1 MPVTLIPCL
10 RLGTLLTASAIA
22 VAAPAYAQDAFDQAE
37 EIDRPRESDQR
48 RTSVDST
55 PRIAPQRAM
64 VGDATV
70 QSPNAFVVGSI
81 LINGNEAIPDA
92 AFVDII
98 ERFTAQPLSA
108 DDFPRLADA
117 IATRA
122 REEGYIFASA
132 SIPQQSLGL
141 GVLRVRLDEGRID
154 AILIDGADEPA
165 IRRMLAPLATGKPIT
180 GEELERRILLADDIA
195 GVRILDSRYEVRGE
209 SGFLIV
215 RTRRSHASAAIELSN
230 DGSQPVGPIRAR
242 IRADLNGVLSSADEV
257 DVSFGTTPLQ
267 PEELQFARAAYRIL
281 VDASGLELGAHI
293 SYSSTEPGD
302 FLASRE
308 IEGQFWRAGVE
319 ARYPLLRRRAMSVWV
334 IGEFEVADL
343 RQDRAGQLARRD
355 RVPVI
360 RGGLYSRGL
369 LAGGRFRGGLTLS
382 RGLNIFDATR
392 PGDLRA
398 SRLDASSDFTSLSG
412 WLAWNRPLSG
422 ALSLALGARGQLS
435 NDPVLAVEDIGL
447 GGPSYLRGYN
457 FNERSGDEGV
467 MGYGELRYDWRGRGF
482 WLPRA
487 QIYAFADGGV
497 VSNLED
503 GFGSGSLASAG
514 GGLRLDITR
523 DLDLDVEVA
532 VPLTGARFDSDS
544 EGPLINLRV
553 QQSF

>member
-1 MPVTLIPCL
+1 MSVRLTPYL
-10 RLGTLLTASAIA
+10 RFGSLFTAFTFGLA
-22 VAAPAYAQDAFDQAE
+22 VPLAAQDSFDQAE
-37 EIDRPRESDQR
+37 EFDRQPEADQR
-48 RTSVDST
+48 RTSDESA
-55 PRIAPQRAM
+55 PRIAPQQPI
-64 VGDATV
+64 GSDAGV
-70 QSPNAFVVGSI
+70 QSSSEYVVGSI
-81 LINGNEAIPDA
+81 LIEGNEAIPA
-92 AFVDII
+92 TAFVDII
-98 ERFTAQPLSA
+98 ERFTARPLSA
-108 DDFPRLADA
+108 EDFPQLADA
-117 IATRA
+117 IANRA

-132 SIPQQSLGL
+132 SIPQQSLGF

-180 GEELERRILLADDIA
+180 GEQLERRILLADDIS

-215 RTRRSHASAAIELSN
+215 RTRRSHASAAVELSN
-230 DGSQPVGPIRAR
+230 DGSDPVGPIRAR
-242 IRADLNGVLSSADEV
+242 ISADLNGVLSSADEV
-257 DVSFGTTPLQ
+257 DLSFGTTPLQ
-267 PEELQFARAAYRIL
+267 PNELQFARAAYRIV

-293 SYSSTEPGD
+293 SYSATEPGD
-302 FLASRE
+302 FLSSRE

-355 RVPVI
+355 RVPVV
-360 RGGLYSRGL
+360 RGGLYSRGQ
-369 LAGGRFRGGLTLS
+369 LAGGNFRGGLTLS

-392 PGDLRA
+392 PGDNLA

-412 WLAWNRPLSG
+412 WVAWNRPLAG
-422 ALSLALGARGQLS
+422 ALSLAIGGRGQLA

-447 GGPSYLRGYN
+447 GGPSFLRGYN
-457 FNERSGDEGV
+457 FNERSGDEGI
-467 MGYGELRYDWRGRGF
+467 MGYGELRYDLRGRGF
-482 WLPRA
+482 WLPRT

-497 VSNLED
+497 VSNLD
-503 GFGSGSLASAG
+503 NGFGGGSLASAG
-514 GGLRLDITR
+514 GGLRLDVTR

-532 VPLTGARFDSDS
+532 VPLTGPRFDSDS
-544 EGPLINLRV
+544 DGPLINLRV